1 MQNSS
6 IRNRILK
13 SFKDTIVVDVRAEE
27 TNGATRLFRIAQGT
41 NLVALTGD
49 LPSQDGRFPLN
60 FRIGGLLFILSV
72 VVDFLVTMILIQ
84 IFYSN

>member
-1 MQNSS
+1 MAA
-6 IRNRILK
+6 
-13 SFKDTIVVDVRAEE
+13 FTDAVRRDHIEVRRE
-27 TNGATRLFRIAQGT
+27 RYF
-41 NLVALTGD
+41 LVALTGD